1 MKIKFNHVTIFVFL
15 LSCLSL
21 SAQDDV
27 LDIKSDQKVI
37 KTFKDTRVINAHS
50 VETLKARK
58 LDLRI
63 THRFGD
69 LAGAAGGWPTFYG
82 LENAADVAIGLE
94 YGLNDNI
101 TIGVSRT
108 KGSGPLK
115 QNVLGLLKIAIM
127 KQEINGNLP
136 FSLTVVGRSSLSTMQ
151 KSQTEG
157 VLHFFESPAHRLSY
171 HLGIYAARKFGDRF
185 SFQANAAW
193 TYRNI
198 VPDDDLNDL
207 VSIGGAMRLQVT
219 RAFGLIFD
227 ATFPFS
233 DLRTSENGFFPALGV
248 GFEFDTHGGH
258 VFQINLTNATGIEE
272 TDYIPYTRSNWADG
286 EFRLGFTISRLFSL

>member
-1 MKIKFNHVTIFVFL
+1 MKINLHFIVL
-15 LSCLSL
+15 LICLFSSTCL
-21 SAQDDV
+21 ISQDDV
-27 LDIKSDQKVI
+27 MDEKSDIKVV

-50 VETLKARK
+50 VETVPARK
-58 LDLRI
+58 LDFRI

-69 LAGAAGGWPTFYG
+69 LAGDAGGWPTFYG
-82 LENAADVAIGLE
+82 LENAADVAMGLE
-94 YGLNDNI
+94 YGVTNNI
-101 TIGVSRT
+101 TVGITRT

-115 QNVLGLLKIAIM
+115 QNVLGLLKIAVM

-136 FSLTVVGRSSLSTMQ
+136 FSLTVVGRNSFSTMQ

-157 VLHFFESPAHRLSY
+157 VLHFFESGAHRLSY
-171 HLGIYAARKFGDRF
+171 HIGLYAARKFGERF

-207 VSIGGAMRLQVT
+207 VSAGAAMRIQVT

-227 ATFPFS
+227 ATVPFS
-233 DLRTSENGFFPALGV
+233 SLRTTENGYYPSFGV
-248 GFEFDTHGGH
+248 GFEFDTMGGH

-272 TDYIPYTRSNWADG
+272 TDYIPYTRSNWGEG
-286 EFRLGFTISRLFSL
+286 EFRLGFTVSRLFSL

>member
-1 MKIKFNHVTIFVFL
+1 MNDK
-15 LSCLSL
+15 LSL
-21 SAQDDV
+21 LIILIFTCSLSPMLAQEEEQQQV
-27 LDIKSDQKVI
+27 V

-50 VETLKARK
+50 VETLPAHK
-58 LDLRI
+58 LDFRI

-69 LAGAAGGWPTFYG
+69 LAGDAGGWPTFYG
-82 LENAADVAIGLE
+82 LENAADIMMGLE
-94 YGLNDNI
+94 YGMTDNI
-101 TIGVSRT
+101 TVGLSRT

-115 QNVLGLLKIAIM
+115 QNVLGLLKIAII
-127 KQEINGNLP
+127 KQEINGNQP
-136 FSLTVVGRSSLSTMQ
+136 FSLTVLGRSSYSTMQ

-157 VLHFFESPAHRLSY
+157 VLHFFEKGAHRLSY
-171 HLGIYAARKFGDRF
+171 HLGIYAARKFGERF
-185 SFQANAAW
+185 SLQSNVAW

-198 VPDDDLNDL
+198 VPDRDLNDL
-207 VSIGGAMRLQVT
+207 VSAGAAIRLQVT

-233 DLRTSENGFFPALGV
+233 ALRTAENGFYPALGI
-248 GFEFDTHGGH
+248 GFEFDTYGGH

-272 TDYIPYTRSNWADG
+272 TDYIPYTRSNWGEG

>member
-1 MKIKFNHVTIFVFL
+1 MKIKYKLFPLVFL
-15 LSCLSL
+15 FVGCITLH
-21 SAQDDV
+21 AQDDV
-27 LDIKSDQKVI
+27 MEMKTDEKVV

-58 LDLRI
+58 LDFRI

-69 LAGAAGGWPTFYG
+69 LAGDAGGWPTFYG
-82 LENAADVAIGLE
+82 LENASDVAMGLE
-94 YGLNDNI
+94 YGINDNI
-101 TIGVSRT
+101 TVGVSRT

-115 QNVLGLLKIAIM
+115 QNVLGLVKIALM

-136 FSLTVVGRSSLSTMQ
+136 FSLTVLGRSSFSTMQ

-157 VLHFFESPAHRLSY
+157 VLHFFEKDAHRLSY
-171 HLGIYAARKFGDRF
+171 HLGLYAARKFGDRF
-185 SFQANAAW
+185 SLQANAAW

-198 VPDDDLNDL
+198 VSDNDLNDL
-207 VSIGGAMRLQVT
+207 VSAGAAMRIQVT

-227 ATFPFS
+227 ATVPFS
-233 DLRTSENGFFPALGV
+233 ALRTTENGFYPAFGV
-248 GFEFDTHGGH
+248 GFEFDTYGGH

-272 TDYIPYTRSNWADG
+272 TDYIPYTRSNWGEG

>member
-1 MKIKFNHVTIFVFL
+1 MKIKYNHFAVIIFLVG
-15 LSCLSL
+15 CVSL
-21 SAQDDV
+21 QAQDDV
-27 LDIKSDQKVI
+27 MDEKFEQKVI

-50 VETLKARK
+50 VETLQAHK
-58 LDLRI
+58 LDFRI

-82 LENAADVAIGLE
+82 LENAADVAMALE

-136 FSLTVVGRSSLSTMQ
+136 FSLTVLGRTSYSTMQ

-157 VLHFFESPAHRLSY
+157 VLHFFDKEAHRLSY
-171 HLGIYAARKFGDRF
+171 HLGIYAARKFGERF
-185 SFQANAAW
+185 SLQANAAW

-198 VPDDDLNDL
+198 VSDDDQNDL
-207 VSIGGAMRLQVT
+207 VSVGGAMRLQVT
-219 RAFGLIFD
+219 KVFGLIFD
-227 ATFPFS
+227 ATVPFS
-233 DLRTSENGFFPALGV
+233 ALRTTVNGFYPAFGV

-258 VFQINLTNATGIEE
+258 VFQINLTNSTGIEE
-272 TDYIPYTRSNWADG
+272 TDYIPYTRSNWGEG
-286 EFRLGFTISRLFSL
+286 EFRLGFTVSRLFSL